1 MRIFTRIAT
10 LPLAALLAACGGD
23 EESGKRPA
31 EKEPAAAAKEPDL
44 SADEPERPA
53 SDRKA
58 PSPAEPARAGAEVL
72 DRLPKPPPDHEKTGA
87 EDRAA
92 LAELYVTFAQSPEK
106 FVERARALSD
116 ERRRQLAGYLFC
128 AAPKLSAAGAPGSAA
143 GAPRELDLPPG
154 TSDLIAFGGSE
165 KHKRQM
171 FLQQLAGEFLVLGR
185 CLQSLDE
192 DGGETIEKVMRR
204 QGRNLRMM
212 KATRGADEVAAWE
225 ERIEKVF
232 PELLAGLIPE
242 C

>member
-1 MRIFTRIAT
+1 MRISTRIAT

-31 EKEPAAAAKEPDL
+31 EKQPAAAAEEPDV
-44 SADEPERPA
+44 SAKKPGRPSSEPGAR
-53 SDRKA
+53 
-58 PSPAEPARAGAEVL
+58 SPAEPERAGAKVL
-72 DRLPKPPPDHEKTGA
+72 ERLPRPPADHEKTGA

-92 LAELYVTFAQSPEK
+92 LAELYITFAQSPEK
-106 FVERARALSD
+106 FVERARALSA

-128 AAPKLSAAGAPGSAA
+128 AAPKLSAAGAPGPSS
-143 GAPRELDLPPG
+143 GAPREIDLPPG
-154 TSDLIAFGGSE
+154 TPDLIAFGGSK

-192 DGGETIEKVMRR
+192 EGGETIEKVMRR

-212 KATRGADEVAAWE
+212 KATRGADDVAAWE
-225 ERIEKVF
+225 ERVEKIF
-232 PELLAGLIPE
+232 PELLDGLIPE